1 MYRDRHLSLINKAN
15 NYIARLNSKEYSPD
29 GKAAFALLYQIDT
42 MIYGLSSI
50 DTTVWQAYLK
60 TFKETKYLLR
70 THSRDENV
78 KKDNYVKATATILET
93 LEKYIEYLQGT
104 LKSEPV

>member
-1 MYRDRHLSLINKAN
+1 MYKARHQLLINKATT
-15 NYIARLNSKEYSPD
+15 YIDRINSKEYTPD

-42 MIYGLSSI
+42 MIYGLASI
-50 DTTVWQAYLK
+50 DSSVWQSYLK

-78 KKDNYVKATATILET
+78 KMENYNKALATVLQT
-93 LEKYIEYLQGT
+93 LEKYIEYLQST
-104 LKSEPV
+104 LTTEVA